1 MIRKSCVKKKVANPR
16 VPRTHAG
23 GEWTQAFYFQFIRNA
38 LRGATKRYP
47 PIVRQA
53 LNLVK
58 RKSESENKR
67 LKWEYQCAACGLW
80 YARKF
85 VRVDHIY
92 PVGSLLSYDD
102 APAYIARL
110 FCEPE
115 DLRILCV
122 DCDLDRGWEVD
133 EDGEGEV

>member
-1 MIRKSCVKKKVANPR
+1 MPKRATKKKVVNPR
-16 VPRTHAG
+16 VPRNRAG
-23 GEWTQAFYFQFIRNA
+23 GTWTNSQYFLFIRNA
-38 LRGATKRYP
+38 LRTASYKKYP

-53 LNLVK
+53 LELAKRPSQSDNL
-58 RKSESENKR
+58 R
-67 LKWEYQCAACGLW
+67 LKWEYCCAACGLW
-80 YARKF
+80 YARKL

-122 DCDLDRGWEVD
+122 DCDLDRGWEDVD
-133 EDGEGEV
+133 DGEEG

>member
-1 MIRKSCVKKKVANPR
+1 MKKAAPN
-16 VPRTHAG
+16 THAG
-23 GEWTQAFYFQFIRNA
+23 GEWSKSKYFAFIRNA
-38 LRGATKRYP
+38 LRTASYKKYP

-53 LNLVK
+53 LEKAK
-58 RKSESENKR
+58 RKSQSDNKR
-67 LKWEYQCAACGLW
+67 LRWEYTCANCGLW
-80 YARKF
+80 YPRKL

-92 PVGSLLSYDD
+92 PVGSLLCYDD

-122 DCDLDRGWEVD
+122 DCDLDRGWEDV
-133 EDGEGEV
+133 EDGED